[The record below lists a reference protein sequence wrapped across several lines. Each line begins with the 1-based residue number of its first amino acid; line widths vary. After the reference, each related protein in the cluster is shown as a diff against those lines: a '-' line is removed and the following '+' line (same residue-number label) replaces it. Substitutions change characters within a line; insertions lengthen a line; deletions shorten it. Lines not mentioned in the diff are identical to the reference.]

1 MITEVTRE
9 SSISHSLAYFHACPC
24 PQAEIT
30 GDPNRAIFCS
40 SSRDDG
46 TKANQNATRAS
57 ATNAGIPPTRV
68 SARLVGVGI
77 VFQQD
82 STVDGHH
89 VYRKPV
95 ALLAPLILGLEGTVV
110 RLGLQ
115 RGTLQGLVYVRPH
128 PPPLLTHVRSV
139 THMCICTCKIYT
151 LDVYLRIQV
160 EVRRTFMIT
169 LLPQPLPP
177 PL

>member
-1 MITEVTRE
+1 M
-9 SSISHSLAYFHACPC
+9 
-24 PQAEIT
+24 
-30 GDPNRAIFCS
+30 FCC

-46 TKANQNATRAS
+46 TKANQNATPVC
-57 ATNAGIPPTRV
+57 ATNAGIPPARV

-82 STVDGHH
+82 STGALHVKSLPPGGPAEKCGLVNMGDVLHWIDGHH

-110 RLGLQ
+110 RLVLQ
-115 RGTLQGLVYVRPH
+115 LGTLQGLVYIR
-128 PPPLLTHVRSV
+128 PPPSSLHSSINASSRSV
-139 THMCICTCKIYT
+139 THMCICTLEIYT
-151 LDVYLRIQV
+151 LDVYLRIKV
-160 EVRRTFMIT
+160 EVRRAFMIT
-169 LLPQPLPP
+169 LLPQPLHP